1 ATQSS
6 QVTPS
11 CPSIISARRTGRKP
25 TYPHRM
31 VVDRLVLEEIDRAPA
46 HSKALARRGAN
57 VARSSVHGA
66 LRRLERDG
74 LLVGSWQDGR
84 RRRVYRMTRA
94 GVEAL
99 RLRQLEVRSLARR

>member
-1 ATQSS
+1 
-6 QVTPS
+6 
-11 CPSIISARRTGRKP
+11 
-25 TYPHRM
+25 M

-46 HSKALARRGAN
+46 HGYAVSRALARRGAN
-57 VARSSVHGA
+57 VARSSVHSA

-99 RLRQLEVRSLARR
+99 RLRRLEVRSLARR